1 MTNGDN
7 DHRDQRLRLVIF
19 QEAPGHWLVRGLEH
33 DVMAE
38 ARTIGEVLR
47 AAVRLV
53 EAHTAFDIRHSHA
66 PLSAFRPA
74 PQNYWSAYASG
85 TPVSLDQLGVPPIA
99 DWEICAVVAHRHP
112 PEPHSPRIVPPA
124 RFARV

>member
-1 MTNGDN
+1 MTNVTK
-7 DHRDQRLRLVIF
+7 DQRLRLLIF

-38 ARTIGEVLR
+38 ARTIGEAIR

-53 EAHTAFDIRHSHA
+53 EAHTAFDIRHSHV

-74 PQNYWSAYASG
+74 PQTLWNAYAAG
-85 TPVSLDQLGVPPIA
+85 TPVSLDQLGVIPLE
-99 DWEICAVVAHRHP
+99 DWEICAAVAHHKP
-112 PEPHSPRIVPPA
+112 VET
-124 RFARV
+124 RFTRSV

>member
-1 MTNGDN
+1 MSTTTK
-7 DHRDQRLRLVIF
+7 DQRLRLVIF

-38 ARTIGEVLR
+38 ARTIGEALR
-47 AAVRLV
+47 AAVRFV

-74 PQNYWSAYASG
+74 PQNYWSAYAAG
-85 TPVSLDQLGVPPIA
+85 TPIALDQLGVNPAP
-99 DWEICAVVAHRHP
+99 DWEICAAVAHRTP
-112 PEPHSPRIVPPA
+112 PEPISPRVVPPA
-124 RFARV
+124 RTARM